1 MINLVKLHANSV
13 EVQTNHQIIWSAME
27 NKFDTVIC
35 WLMEKTIKAK
45 TPQSDF
51 QVTILKNPL
60 FKNQVITSIRN
71 LITTKYIPKY
81 QPTVKY
87 LLKSPI
93 GLDFVEDFFNAQ
105 ISNLWLTTLHK
116 SQYMTN
122 FIATLL
128 IIVVD
133 LQ

>member
-1 MINLVKLHANSV
+1 
-13 EVQTNHQIIWSAME
+13 ME

-35 WLMEKTIKAK
+35 WLMGKTIKVK

-71 LITTKYIPKY
+71 LITTKSIPKY
-81 QPTVKY
+81 QPIVKY
-87 LLKSPI
+87 LLQSPI

-105 ISNLWLTTLHK
+105 ISNLWLTTLHR